1 MMFLMGKVKAR
12 GDLGMASGLANWF
25 EAPKG

>member
-1 MMFLMGKVKAR
+1 MMFMMGKVKAR
-12 GDLGMASGLANWF
+12 GDLGLASGLANWF